1 MAKANPKTR
10 PPKQE
15 RILTIS
21 TATYEPPDDGQLRS
35 IEFYRCHETRP
46 CRTVPF
52 IRLKGK
58 WLEEAG
64 FQSNQQVRVGVSAGR
79 LVITPK

>member
-1 MAKANPKTR
+1 MAKANPKSR

-21 TATYEPPDDGQLRS
+21 TATYEPAEDDQLRS
-35 IEFYRCHETRP
+35 IEFQRCRETRP

-52 IRLKGK
+52 IRLKGQ
-58 WLEEAG
+58 WLEKAG
-64 FQSNQQVRVGVSAGR
+64 FQSRDQIRVGISPGR
-79 LVITPK
+79 LVITCK